1 MDALTAE
8 QQAHVDGL
16 IGQARVKAR
25 DKAIADSAAARAK
38 ATDDASKAALAAD
51 AKWEALNKVNEARVK
66 ELEPFEAKAKEYDA
80 LMATMLADK
89 VKALGD
95 AAKKAVAGLPESLS
109 VVEKLKWLSANEE
122 LFQTGSNGVGTPK
135 RKITKAGDG
144 TEVVGPKRR
153 SVRL

>member
-25 DKAIADSAAARAK
+25 DKAIADSAAATAK

-51 AKWEALNKVNEARVK
+51 AKWEALNAVNEARVK
-66 ELEPFEAKAKEYDA
+66 ELEPFEAKAKEYDV
-80 LMATMLADK
+80 LMASMLADK

-95 AAKKAVAGLPESLS
+95 AAKKAVAALPESLS

-122 LFQTGSNGVGTPK
+122 LFQAGSDGVGTP
-135 RKITKAGDG
+135 RRPITKAGDG
-144 TEVVGPKRR
+144 KEVVGPKRR
-153 SVRL
+153 LVRL